1 MIKAIGQPAGVL
13 GLRVRYETIA
23 SGLQYLTAAPA
34 DQTLPR
40 RLHYYFEFDLTILD
54 EIGFNGVE
62 RPESPHA
69 PSLLYELI
77 NARSGRS
84 TTRRPRRSSKI
95 GIVVHTIFAYS
106 RDGFTFSNRTG
117 KP

>member
-23 SGLQYLTAAPA
+23 SGLEYLTAAPA

-62 RPESPHA
+62 RPESPQC
-69 PSLLYELI
+69 PLLVVR
-77 NARSGRS
+77 ADQ
-84 TTRRPRRSSKI
+84 RPLRAFDDTPAEKVKQDRNCCT
-95 GIVVHTIFAYS
+95 HHLCIFS
-106 RDGFTFSNRTG
+106 
-117 KP
+117 